1 MRECVSR
8 RRWDHSSCYATL
20 SGEAETKLSLQNP
33 ELFGRDSE
41 QRIYFNILNIIYI
54 SLETDYATK
63 IFSQMKPVTFMV
75 RVSLAACHLLHKS
88 DIVLYTSM

>member
-33 ELFGRDSE
+33 ELFG
-41 QRIYFNILNIIYI
+41 
-54 SLETDYATK
+54 
-63 IFSQMKPVTFMV
+63 
-75 RVSLAACHLLHKS
+75 
-88 DIVLYTSM
+88 